1 MTGDDE
7 TTAGADRDIP
17 DVPVSGSGSVED
29 PPRWMPRLRVRPA
42 VPDDAE
48 ELHSLSTAS
57 IRRAAASHYSAA
69 ELEAWVATRS
79 VAGHRRMLERTAAFV
94 VVDETEDMAGFATVA
109 LQPTGTLERG
119 EVDQLFVSPEHGGR
133 GAARLLLAT
142 VEATARDAGVTSLS
156 THASWRAVPVFERL
170 GFTRV
175 EVETVPIGDQVLTRV
190 LMRKR
195 L

>member
-94 VVDETEDMAGFATVA
+94 VVDETEDVAGSPRSPSSPPARSSV
-109 LQPTGTLERG
+109 ERWT
-119 EVDQLFVSPEHGGR
+119 SCSSAPS
-133 GAARLLLAT
+133 T
-142 VEATARDAGVTSLS
+142 AGVAPRVSCWRPSKPRRGTR
-156 THASWRAVPVFERL
+156 ASPA
-170 GFTRV
+170 
-175 EVETVPIGDQVLTRV
+175 
-190 LMRKR
+190 
-195 L
+195 